1 MAAVCT
7 TTGAVQ
13 RAGDNLEIRRGV
25 VEHLFLNGL
34 FPHFSD
40 NAHGFEEE
48 TGTATV
54 QTGALTEQ
62 IVDFRRVT
70 AAVGNTTNTQ

>member
-1 MAAVCT
+1 MRLSIGSRYRKFIYA
-7 TTGAVQ
+7 
-13 RAGDNLEIRRGV
+13 
-25 VEHLFLNGL
+25 